1 MMSVLSLL
9 LPAIIEILKRV
20 IPDPD
25 KIAEAQRSIEELL
38 IQNQGKVFEAM
49 QAVMVA
55 DSSSG
60 DKFTSRARPTIVYWS
75 VIMITLICSLG
86 IFGAAGPVLDALNM
100 VPESLWNLMTYGI
113 GAYVLGRTGEKIAGD
128 YFKSR

>member
-1 MMSVLSLL
+1 MSVLSLL

>member
-1 MMSVLSLL
+1 MLSILNLL
-9 LPAIIEILKRV
+9 LPAIVEVLKRV
-20 IPDPD
+20 IPDAD
-25 KIAEAQRSIEELL
+25 KVEEARRSIEAML
-38 IQNQGKVFEAM
+38 IQNQGKMFEAM

-55 DSSSG
+55 DSTSG

-75 VIMITLICSLG
+75 VIMITLICGLG
-86 IFGAAGPVLDALNM
+86 IFGAASPVLDALNM